1 LAASRI
7 LLAGADFEKWARHPT
22 ERKVENMRRFALI
35 AGMFVLTGMVVATVS
50 AGTMRTIVGTPKNDV
65 LKGTPKSDTLDGKAG
80 NDTLSGLRGNDVL
93 LGGRGNDKLVGG
105 AGQDKLR
112 CGPGKDTAV
121 ADVADTV
128 GEDCEVV
135 KGLPVAP
142 PPPADPPAQPPPA
155 AEKALPGRY
164 CGFTNQGKSI
174 CIDVTADSL
183 GVTHFETTSDIDC
196 GSVGTATF
204 GLSFGG
210 AALIQPDL
218 TFSFTYNGPIG
229 SDDPIL
235 TNVMVNYTVTGK
247 FDTAGNATGTLNL
260 SKFSFDYDGTHYDC
274 GAAPYGWQARR
285 GA

>member
-1 LAASRI
+1 
-7 LLAGADFEKWARHPT
+7 
-22 ERKVENMRRFALI
+22 MRRFALV

-65 LKGTPKSDTLDGKAG
+65 LKGTPKADTIDGRAG
-80 NDTLSGLRGNDVL
+80 NDTLSGLGGNDVL
-93 LGGRGNDKLVGG
+93 VGGRGNDKLLGG
-105 AGQDKLR
+105 PGKDKLR
-112 CGPGKDTAV
+112 CGPGRDTAV
-121 ADVADTV
+121 ADVTDTV
-128 GEDCEVV
+128 GGDCEVV
-135 KGLPVAP
+135 KGLPATP
-142 PPPADPPAQPPPA
+142 PPPAEPPPPQPPSAP
-155 AEKALPGRY
+155 KALPGRY

-174 CIDVTADSL
+174 CIDVTGDSL
-183 GVTHFETTSDIDC
+183 NVTHFETTSEVDC

-210 AALIQPDL
+210 GSLIQPDL
-218 TFSFTYNGPIG
+218 SFSFTYNGPIDSG
-229 SDDPIL
+229 DPHL
-235 TNVMVNYTVTGK
+235 TNIVANYTVTGK